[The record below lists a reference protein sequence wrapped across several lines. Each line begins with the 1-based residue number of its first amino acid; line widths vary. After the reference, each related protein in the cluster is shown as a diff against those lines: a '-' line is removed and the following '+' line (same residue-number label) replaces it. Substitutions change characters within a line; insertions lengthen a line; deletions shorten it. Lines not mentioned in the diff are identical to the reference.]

1 MASLSEILSVV
12 QQIHQDLPVLIQ
24 RARVSPQQVVLV
36 EGLADLSKRLG
47 LIQAGEFRAGNDK
60 EPGFGFTGGRFGYPG
75 FVYDGTTYF
84 LAGVENDVIQVGMS
98 LTSGKIIAGGGD
110 IILDSEGI
118 SVENTAAT
126 SGIQFKDN
134 AGNRTTIHIVA
145 DALND
150 LEIVNI
156 AESPDGLISFFL
168 KIGGSNVPVFRLTTT
183 RAYINPNAEDV
194 DFSIGSNADPSFLL
208 LNAGTETLDIGDTF
222 FVDGTLRRVEFKNV
236 ANQAVH
242 IIDPAS
248 TTHFN
253 EPGLDVDF
261 KVEGDTDGNL
271 FWVDAGLDAIGMG
284 GTAESGYKLKV
295 HGKTN
300 LASGNTYDIN
310 GTPHTHTNQTTEEI
324 QDIVGAMV
332 TDGAHQG
339 VNATYD
345 DALGTVSFD
354 GRPGTIGA
362 IPNDGW
368 IDTGDTWTYASADDP
383 VYQVYVGGNVT
394 ANANYKLGNK
404 VKCTNNSTTFY
415 GFIVKVG
422 AYDGG
427 NNRTPVDLYGGTDY
441 DLANSAITAPNITK
455 VKSPDGFPMNPEK
468 WTISTSDTTQRTQ
481 STPTQNTW
489 YNPGTISLN
498 IPIGAWRVSY
508 RCFAQ
513 VVSNAAQTAATCFS
527 TLSTANNSESDPEFT
542 GGTQVGG
549 ASGTIISGAPV
560 FSLKTL
566 VLTAKTT
573 YYLNIRTTLASMASI
588 HSRNDLSKL
597 SIFCVCAYL

>member
-36 EGLADLSKRLG
+36 EGLSDLSRRLG

-75 FVYDGTTYF
+75 FVYGGTTYF
-84 LAGVENDVIQVGMS
+84 LAGVENDVLQVGMS
-98 LTSGKIIAGGGD
+98 LTDGKITAGTGSVVLDGD
-110 IILDSEGI
+110 GI
-118 SVENTAAT
+118 SILSTSDVSGEVEKSLKFVDADGTENFRFYNYSIPGSNTLYIYNRPVAGKDHTIYMIVDAPVGEPAQITLQT
-126 SGIQFKDN
+126 SVD
-134 AGNRTTIHIVA
+134 AGAGANIRIVSQSTGTSFIDAVA
-145 DALND
+145 DD
-150 LEIVNI
+150 YEF
-156 AESPDGLISFFL
+156 DGGPMG
-168 KIGGSNVPVFRLTTT
+168 IGGSTIAGQKLTIYGGLH
-183 RAYINPNAEDV
+183 ANESGADV
-194 DFSIGSNADPSFLL
+194 DS
-208 LNAGTETLDIGDTF
+208 
-222 FVDGTLRRVEFKNV
+222 
-236 ANQAVH
+236 H
-242 IIDPAS
+242 I
-248 TTHFN
+248 
-253 EPGLDVDF
+253 
-261 KVEGDTDGNL
+261 EGDTDPL
-271 FWVDAGLDAIGMG
+271 LTVWDAGLDAIGMG
-284 GTAESGYKLKV
+284 GAAESGYKLKV

-300 LASGNTYDIN
+300 LTSGSTYDIN

-324 QDIVGAMV
+324 QDIVGTMV
-332 TDGAHQG
+332 LDGALQG

-368 IDTGDTWTYASADDP
+368 ISMGESWTYASADDP
-383 VYQVYVGGNVT
+383 VYQIYVSGNVT
-394 ANANYKLGNK
+394 ADADYKLGNK

-422 AYDGG
+422 AYDSG
-427 NNRTPVDLYGGTDY
+427 NNRTPVDIYGGTDY
-441 DLANSAITAPNITK
+441 DLANSAITAPYISK
-455 VKSPDGFPMNPEK
+455 VKSPDGFPLNPEK
-468 WTISTSDTTQRTQ
+468 WTFSTSDTTQRTQ

-527 TLSTANNSESDPEFT
+527 TLSTANNSESDAEFT

-560 FSLKTL
+560 FALKTL

>member
-300 LASGNTYDIN
+300 
-310 GTPHTHTNQTTEEI
+310 
-324 QDIVGAMV
+324 
-332 TDGAHQG
+332 
-339 VNATYD
+339 
-345 DALGTVSFD
+345 ALGTVSFD

-468 WTISTSDTTQRTQ
+468 WTFSTSDTTQRTQ